1 MKIRPARQ
9 SRPRGLFLLST
20 YVPASRSRRAYEAA
34 HLGSQGHFFGVAVC
48 CFRRG
53 INERPTTLFR
63 QRFAPTK
70 GRIQNT
76 PKVKSLGWSA
86 VAPAP
91 FRDRSR
97 YRRASGSRNKKRTVP
112 RPAGFASVVPAGTRR
127 WAGTPPG
134 LRRGAARATGVS
146 PRLLAGLGARGLSV
160 GFGRGTKRAP
170 GSRRARER
178 RRRAP
183 RVEPTPRR
191 RARRRPARG
200 CRGRAWRRSRG
211 AGP

>member
-1 MKIRPARQ
+1 MTCGGTRSSPARLWMKIRSARQ

-34 HLGSQGHFFGVAVC
+34 YLGSQGHFFGVAVC

-76 PKVKSLGWSA
+76 PKVKSLGSSA
-86 VAPAP
+86 LV
-91 FRDRSR
+91 RSSSQSPDG
-97 YRRASGSRNKKRTVP
+97 YHRASGSRNKKKTVP
-112 RPAGFASVVPAGTRR
+112 RPAGFASVVPAGTTR

-134 LRRGAARATGVS
+134 LRRGAGDRRVAA
-146 PRLLAGLGARGLSV
+146 LD
-160 GFGRGTKRAP
+160 GRT
-170 GSRRARER
+170 RRARSQR
-178 RRRAP
+178 WLWP
-183 RVEPTPRR
+183 RYAAST
-191 RARRRPARG
+191 G
-200 CRGRAWRRSRG
+200 
-211 AGP
+211 

>member
-1 MKIRPARQ
+1 MTCGGTRSPPARLWMKIRPARQ

-34 HLGSQGHFFGVAVC
+34 YLGSQGHFFGVAVC

-97 YRRASGSRNKKRTVP
+97 YRRASGSRNKKKTVP
-112 RPAGFASVVPAGTRR
+112 RPAGFASVVPAGTTR

-134 LRRGAARATGVS
+134 LRRGAGDRRVAT
-146 PRLLAGLGARGLSV
+146 LAGR
-160 GFGRGTKRAP
+160 T
-170 GSRRARER
+170 RRARSQR
-178 RRRAP
+178 WLWP
-183 RVEPTPRR
+183 RYAAST
-191 RARRRPARG
+191 G
-200 CRGRAWRRSRG
+200 
-211 AGP
+211 